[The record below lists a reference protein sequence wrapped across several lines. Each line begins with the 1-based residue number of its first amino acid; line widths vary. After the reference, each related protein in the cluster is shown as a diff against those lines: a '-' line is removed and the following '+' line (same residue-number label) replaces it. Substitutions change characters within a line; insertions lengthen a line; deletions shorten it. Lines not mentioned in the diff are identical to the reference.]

1 MTPNILEAMKYK
13 FDVGSTNQNDYTWFD
28 IGMFDPPSMDD
39 VDYNESRAHLPEL
52 FRTDQLPEDLPMP
65 FERVGIV
72 CTVSRSRRRDGPTLI
87 VVTVERTE
95 NNTCTLGVVRLTNG
109 ALCQLIHDGNRSK
122 EGDLDFAYHGYDP
135 TWGETVLGVQRTI
148 NPNLTKEEVTDE
160 MHDAHAKYA
169 AHLIRALYWEMMH
182 KLVDKKEPI
191 KAIQP
196 IPNPSNA
203 KRIAKGKKPLF
214 EWKVIEVSGVQQPPP
229 TAPTGRTHASPR
241 LHKRRGHL
249 RKYKNGKTLWI
260 KEMMVGKIEFGYI
273 HHSYKAS

>member
-28 IGMFDPPSMDD
+28 LGEFTPPSPKDT
-39 VDYNESRAHLPEL
+39 NHINSRAHLPAL
-52 FRTDQLPEDLPMP
+52 FDSDQKPESIPMP

-72 CTVSRSRRRDGPTLI
+72 SCLPGKGHKPLA
-87 VVTVERTE
+87 VTIEKTE
-95 NNTCTLGVVRLTNG
+95 NNTCTLAVIRQSHG
-109 ALCQLIHDGNRSK
+109 ALCQLLHDGLRAERGEPDFSF
-122 EGDLDFAYHGYDP
+122 EGYEPYWADG
-135 TWGETVLGVQRTI
+135 VLALHRREQ
-148 NPNLTKEEVTDE
+148 PDLTKDKLTVE
-160 MHDAHAKYA
+160 MHDEYA
-169 AHLIRALYWEMMH
+169 GFMQHLLRVLYWEMMH

-191 KAIQP
+191 KAVRP

-229 TAPTGRTHASPR
+229 TTSTGRTHASPR
-241 LHKRRGHL
+241 LHKRRGHI
-249 RKYKNGKTLWI
+249 RKYKSGKTLWI

-273 HHSYKAS
+273 HHSYTAS